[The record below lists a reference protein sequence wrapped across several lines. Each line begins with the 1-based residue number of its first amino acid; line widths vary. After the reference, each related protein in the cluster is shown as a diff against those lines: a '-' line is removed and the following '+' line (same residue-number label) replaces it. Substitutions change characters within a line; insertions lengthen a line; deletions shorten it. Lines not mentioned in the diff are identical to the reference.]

1 MSRRKRNRRW
11 ITKLLVLVMFV
22 LGIYFVWSGI
32 SKKNVIDNNGG
43 NDDTSQAIAT
53 DSGESVSSVEKSDIG
68 ESIDDYID
76 KRPVQY
82 DGGSP
87 NESEYL
93 TGAVN
98 YVKTNGGKLLIRVSI
113 DQYLEG
119 GTCELALMQGDETM
133 YQETVDIIGDATT
146 STCKGFDVP
155 VAGLASGE
163 AQFTVYFASGDRVG
177 EVSGGVN
184 I

>member
-1 MSRRKRNRRW
+1 MPRRKRNRRW
-11 ITKLLVLVMFV
+11 ITKLLVLAVV
-22 LGIYFVWSGI
+22 LVGMYFVWDVFL
-32 SKKNVIDNNGG
+32 KNKEIDKGNNSNGG
-43 NDDTSQAIAT
+43 TQAIAT
-53 DSGESVSSVEKSDIG
+53 DEGKPNESAEKEETREDIN
-68 ESIDDYID
+68 DYIE

-113 DQYLEG
+113 DQYLES
-119 GTCELALMQGDETM
+119 GTCELALTRDGGVI
-133 YQETVDIIGDATT
+133 YQELVDIIGDATT

-155 VAGLASGE
+155 VASLTSGE
-163 AQFTVYFASGDRVG
+163 AQFIVYFASGDRTGEVKG
-177 EVSGGVN
+177 EVS

>member
-1 MSRRKRNRRW
+1 MPRRKRNRKW
-11 ITKLLVLVMFV
+11 IVKLLLLVV
-22 LGIYFVWSGI
+22 IIVGICFAWHGFSKNIETGSG
-32 SKKNVIDNNGG
+32 
-43 NDDTSQAIAT
+43 DDGSETSQIIAT
-53 DSGESVSSVEKSDIG
+53 DGG
-68 ESIDDYID
+68 ESIDDVEKNETKEDTDNYID
-76 KRPVQY
+76 KKPIQY

-87 NESEYL
+87 NEFEYL

-113 DQYLEG
+113 DQYLES
-119 GTCELALMQGDETM
+119 GTCELALMQGGEMM

-163 AQFTVYFASGDRVG
+163 LQFTVYFASGDRVG
-177 EVSGGVN
+177 EVSGGVS